1 MSRVMGRQKHVYQ
14 PTRQEFPEDFPER
27 LERFRDDAGL
37 SWRGLARHLR
47 LDARSVRRWR
57 NGTKAVLGSSL
68 RPLQPCRR
76 KGAAW
81 PLPAG
86 GGGPGGRRGMNRL
99 SVIILGGGRPVLRY
113 GAHGE

>member
-1 MSRVMGRQKHVYQ
+1 MRSSTASLTPRVGMSRVMGRQKHVYQ

-57 NGTKAVLGSSL
+57 NGTKPSWGHLYALFNLAAEKGLLGHF
-68 RPLQPCRR
+68 
-76 KGAAW
+76 
-81 PLPAG
+81 LPAVAE
-86 GGGPGGRRGMNRL
+86 RE
-99 SVIILGGGRPVLRY
+99 
-113 GAHGE
+113 AAEE